1 MAGSDPILETFNGCP
16 NHQTET
22 VILLSVHI
30 VTLLNIVPY
39 NL

>member
-1 MAGSDPILETFNGCP
+1 MAGKDPILETFNSCP

-22 VILLSVHI
+22 VMLLSVHI
-30 VTLLNIVPY
+30 VTLLKIVPY